1 MKKTLSLI
9 CLGAFVLLGTGC
21 DKLKS
26 RDELNQGVAAFKG
39 AKYAA
44 AVGHFKTSVDLDP
57 KNMNGRLYL
66 ATAYMQQYIPG
77 ADSPEN
83 LQMAKA
89 SKEEFQK
96 VLDQVPNDKLAL
108 ASLAS
113 LAYQQAQGVPELEE
127 KFKRLNEAKE
137 WYLKL
142 VAADPQN
149 KEAYYSLGVIDWAET
164 YPVRTTARVK
174 LGMKP
179 EDPGPIKDKK
189 VKEELRARNMPMV
202 EDGIKQ
208 LSKAIEVD
216 PNYDDAMAYLNL
228 MYRER
233 ADLADTKEGFIK
245 DSEMADSWVQKSLD
259 TKKMKA
265 AKQPT
270 SGITQEK

>member
-1 MKKTLSLI
+1 
-9 CLGAFVLLGTGC
+9 
-21 DKLKS
+21 
-26 RDELNQGVAAFKG
+26 
-39 AKYAA
+39 
-44 AVGHFKTSVDLDP
+44 
-57 KNMNGRLYL
+57 
-66 ATAYMQQYIPG
+66 
-77 ADSPEN
+77 
-83 LQMAKA
+83 MAKA

-96 VLDQVPNDKLAL
+96 VLDKVPNDKLAL

-113 LAYQQAQGVPELEE
+113 LAYQQAQGVPELDE

-233 ADLADTKEGFIK
+233 ADLADTKEEFTK